1 MSAENL
7 VIGFDG
13 TGLKEH
19 KIDAVDLAIALTG
32 FNELLE
38 FANKTLNGDKVK
50 IKISVDSNFQEG
62 SFNVLL
68 ELKQT
73 ISGFFDSVDVKNILE
88 YIGLITTIGGV
99 SGYTLFELYRK
110 LKDKTVI
117 KQEQKDNGNI
127 IVITTKENKDGE
139 KTETI
144 EVKREIAQLMSI
156 KEVRKAVA
164 VMLTPLNK
172 VGIDKFYSTD
182 LKKLKS
188 KNKEVNFEI
197 KKDEI
202 DTFAYT
208 EPKENIDENIEPQ
221 YRTAHITIYAPIFDT
236 DSKKWKF
243 KMNEKIE
250 SIDISESNIA
260 ETIMRRGKIV
270 FGDTFKVKLEIIER
284 KTEKGYKDDY
294 KVVEVLEFKQGNE
307 QDILL

>member
-1 MSAENL
+1 MSIENL

-13 TGLKEH
+13 SGLKEH

-73 ISGFFDSVDVKNILE
+73 ISGFFNGVDVKNILE
-88 YIGLITTIGGV
+88 YIGLITTISGV

-144 EVKREIAQLMSI
+144 EVKREIAQLMSV
-156 KEVRKAVA
+156 KEVRKAIA
-164 VMLTPLNK
+164 IMLTPLSK

-182 LKKLKS
+182 LKKLKA

-202 DTFAYT
+202 DTFVYT
-208 EPKENIDENIEPQ
+208 EPKQNIDENIELQ
-221 YRTAHITIYAPIFDT
+221 YRTAHITIYAPILDT

-250 SIDISESNIA
+250 SIDISECNIA
-260 ETIMRRGKIV
+260 ETIMQRGKIV

-294 KVVEVLEFKQGNE
+294 KVIEVMEFKEGIE
-307 QDILL
+307 QNILL